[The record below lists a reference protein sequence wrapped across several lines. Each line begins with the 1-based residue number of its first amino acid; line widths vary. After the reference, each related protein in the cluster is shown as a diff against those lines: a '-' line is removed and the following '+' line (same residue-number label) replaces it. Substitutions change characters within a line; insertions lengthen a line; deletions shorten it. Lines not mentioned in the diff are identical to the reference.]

1 MSIDAPYP
9 PPTAHDFPTGG
20 RFVLR
25 KKLGEGS
32 MGAVFLAF
40 DHERRVEI
48 ALKTL
53 RRVDPTGI
61 YRFKREFRA
70 IADVLHPNL
79 VVFHDL
85 FQEGDLWYFTME
97 HVEGQDFLTYVLD
110 ATPSRLDPPTVR
122 DRMAEGEHDRQ
133 DAATSDLE
141 MLFPTP
147 LRDEQRLRKVLVQV
161 ASGLQALHAAGRLHR
176 DLKPDNVLVTRDGSA
191 KLLDFGIAIE
201 LPGGIHHGTMELGVM
216 GTPAYMSPEQAAG
229 LPVDEATDWYALG
242 VMLFEALTGQ
252 VPFDGAYFDV
262 MAQKQERDPPRP
274 SEVVSGVPTDLDELC
289 KRLLQRNPALRP
301 TGPSVLRSLEARTP
315 PSIRPPPSSSVP
327 SEADAPFVG
336 RADEMAKLSGH
347 LGQTDRGKPVVTL
360 LHASSG
366 LGKTTLAERFLTE
379 LRMHG
384 TAVVLKGR
392 CYEREAVPFKAF
404 DSLVDALSRYLRRLL
419 PAEAAEVLPRDVQ
432 ALAQLFPVLRR
443 VEAVANARR
452 RSMLPADRQALRARA
467 FAALRELF
475 CRMAD
480 RAPLVL
486 FIDDVQWGDV
496 DSANLM
502 AELVRGPEVPAL
514 FVILAYR
521 RDEAESSAYLRTLLP
536 QLRTNEELELHELAL
551 GPLSEQE
558 SVELA
563 ASLLGDG
570 RRVAALGI
578 GLESHGNPHLL
589 AELARH
595 VLDRRAS
602 GEASADTDRGIVTYE
617 HALARRLSDLSL
629 GARTLLE
636 LLSVAGRPMPE
647 ESLSLLCASLGVE
660 LQVAVLE
667 LRGHKLV
674 RGVGSGE
681 RRSIET
687 YHDRVREAVLATVA
701 ADRVEALHRRL
712 ASTLE
717 ATGSDDLEAI
727 VDHLL
732 GARDY
737 ARAQI
742 YAIRAATQA
751 AEALAFEKAARLFA
765 IAVEHQHD
773 EGWGHELLVRWA
785 DALVNAGHG
794 RAAASVYF
802 DAARATIDPEA
813 SVLRRKA
820 GLLLLSSG
828 HESEAVELLQG
839 TLEAY
844 DVSIPGS
851 RDDARQALEQLSQR
865 LHRRGLAFDPRP
877 AAALPASR
885 LERLD
890 TLFSLALATV
900 LSDVERG
907 LPLVVRALL
916 EALDAGE
923 PERVVSA
930 LCLFHSLVDAPSHFA
945 KGSPLMGALAIAE
958 ALDGTLGSELA
969 HARVLR
975 ARATDALAV
984 GEVRV
989 ATRHLHAAEELY
1001 RTRCP
1006 GTASEMR
1013 HCRTLLGYVFASSC
1027 QVERLQSMTTY
1038 LREAEEHEDLLAA
1051 TRFRMLSMLT
1061 WLAADQAD
1069 QAERELLRTATRIG
1083 IERRDLTFVLHE
1095 LASMQLALY
1104 RDDAT
1109 QAAEL
1114 MANAAVRTTTLSA
1127 VPFIRAGRL
1136 LWQSRALLLAARAPG
1151 ADVAVRLFEA
1161 DENLSRLDEL
1171 ALPGFDARVRLLRAA
1186 AASMRGDV
1194 DAALTAI
1201 ERVLGEQNDAPD
1213 GLLVR
1218 AAAERRKGELLRG
1231 EAGILTVARSD
1242 ARLREQGVHDPR
1254 AFVRLFVPELDAG
1267 V

>member
-9 PPTAHDFPTGG
+9 PVGAHDFPTGG

-32 MGAVFLAF
+32 MGAVFLAL
-40 DHERRVEI
+40 DHERRLEV

-70 IADVLHPNL
+70 LADVLHPNL

-97 HVEGQDFLTYVLD
+97 YVEGQDFLAYVLD
-110 ATPSRLDPPTVR
+110 AAMARLDPPTVR
-122 DRMAEGEHDRQ
+122 GRQADRAQPDSSEF
-133 DAATSDLE
+133 E

-147 LRDEQRLRKVLVQV
+147 LRDEQRLRSVLMQV
-161 ASGLQALHAAGRLHR
+161 ASGLHALHAAGRLHR
-176 DLKPDNVLVTRDGSA
+176 DLKPDNVLVTRDGRA

-201 LPGGIHHGTMELGVM
+201 RAGGIHGTMELGVM

-242 VMLFEALTGQ
+242 VMLYEALTGT

-262 MAQKQERDPPRP
+262 MSQKQEIDPPLP
-274 SEVVSGVPTDLDELC
+274 SEVVAGVPADLNELC
-289 KRLLQRNPALRP
+289 GRLLQRNPALRP
-301 TGPSVLRSLEARTP
+301 SGASVLRALEAHAP
-315 PSIRPPPSSSVP
+315 PTIRPGPTSSVP
-327 SEADAPFVG
+327 AEADAPFVG
-336 RADEMAKLSGH
+336 RADELAKLSGH

-360 LHASSG
+360 LHAPSG

-379 LRMHG
+379 LRVHG

-404 DSLVDALSRYLRRLL
+404 DSLVDALSRYLRRLP
-419 PAEAAEVLPRDVQ
+419 PAETAEVLPRDVQ

-452 RSMLPADRQALRARA
+452 RSVLPQDRQALRGRA

-475 CRMAD
+475 CRLAD

-514 FVILAYR
+514 FAILAYR
-521 RDEAESSAYLRTLLP
+521 RGEGESSAYLRSLLP
-536 QLRTNEELELHELAL
+536 QLRAVEDLELHELAL
-551 GPLSEQE
+551 EPLSERE

-595 VLDRRAS
+595 VLERRKSGDAS
-602 GEASADTDRGIVTYE
+602 IDTDRGIVTYE
-617 HALARRLSDLSL
+617 HALARRLAELSV
-629 GARTLLE
+629 GGRTLLE
-636 LLSVAGRPMPE
+636 LLSVAGRPMSE
-647 ESLSLLCASLGVE
+647 ESLSLVCSSLGVE
-660 LQVAVLE
+660 LQLAVLE

-674 RGVGSGE
+674 RGVGSSE
-681 RRSIET
+681 RRAVET
-687 YHDRVREAVLATVA
+687 YHDRVREAVLGTVEPE
-701 ADRVEALHRRL
+701 RVEALHRRL

-785 DALVNAGHG
+785 DALVNAGYG

-813 SVLRRKA
+813 NVLRRKA
-820 GLLLLSSG
+820 GLLLLASG
-828 HESEAVELLQG
+828 HDTEAVELLLG
-839 TLEAY
+839 TLEAF
-844 DVSIPGS
+844 DVSIPET
-851 RDDARQALEQLSQR
+851 REQAKEALEAIDLR

-877 AAALPASR
+877 HAALPAQR
-885 LERLD
+885 LDRID
-890 TLFSLALATV
+890 TLFALALATV

-907 LPLVVRALL
+907 LPLVVRALI

-930 LCLFHSLVDAPSHFA
+930 LCLYHTFVDAPAHFA
-945 KGSPLMGALAIAE
+945 TGQPQLGALAVAE
-958 ALDGTLGSELA
+958 ALDGTLSSELA

-975 ARATDALAV
+975 ARATDALSV
-984 GEVRV
+984 GDVRV
-989 ATRHLHAAEELY
+989 ATRLLFGAEELH

-1006 GTASEMR
+1006 GTAPEMR
-1013 HCRTLLGYVFASSC
+1013 HCRTLLGYMFASSC
-1027 QVERLQSMTTY
+1027 QLERLQTMTAY

-1051 TRFRMLSMLT
+1051 TRFRMLCTLG

-1069 QAERELLRTATRIG
+1069 QAERELVRTVTRIG
-1083 IERRDLTFVLHE
+1083 RERRDLTFVLHE
-1095 LASMQLALY
+1095 LGATQIALY
-1104 RDDAT
+1104 RGDAVRS
-1109 QAAEL
+1109 AEL
-1114 MANAAVRTTTLSA
+1114 MRDAGERDTTLSA
-1127 VPFIRAGRL
+1127 VPIIRGNRM
-1136 LWQSRALLLAARAPG
+1136 LWQARALLLAARAPG
-1151 ADVAVRLFEA
+1151 AEVEACVREVEA
-1161 DENLSRLDEL
+1161 RLRGLDEL
-1171 ALPGFDARVRLLRAA
+1171 RLPGFEARQKLVRAGV
-1186 AASMRGDV
+1186 ASLRGDV
-1194 DAALTAI
+1194 DSALTLI
-1201 ERVLGEQNDAPD
+1201 EAVLGDHGDAPD
-1213 GLLVR
+1213 AVLVR

-1242 ARLREQGVHDPR
+1242 TRLREHGVHDPR
-1254 AFVRLFVPELDAG
+1254 AFVRLFVPELHVAEA
-1267 V
+1267 